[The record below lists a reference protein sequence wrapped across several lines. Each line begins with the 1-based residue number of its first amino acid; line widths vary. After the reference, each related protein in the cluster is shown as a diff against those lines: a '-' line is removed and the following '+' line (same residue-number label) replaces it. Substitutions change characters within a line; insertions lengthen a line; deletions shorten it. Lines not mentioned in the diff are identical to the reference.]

1 MSAED
6 LAVAQRMFD
15 AWDRLD
21 WDAAIDLFA
30 DDAVLHSV
38 MQEPL
43 VGKEAIAGRLRQLAS
58 GATWIKLDVSTLGV
72 IDGKVFV
79 ERVDRFTFNGHDGV
93 VPVVGVLRIADGRVT
108 EWLEYYDR
116 ATLLRGMGLA
126 GDFAE

>member
-1 MSAED
+1 MTD
-6 LAVAQRMFD
+6 LEVARAMFD

-30 DDAVLHSV
+30 DDGVLHSV

-43 VGKEAIAGRLRQLAS
+43 VGKEAIAGRLRELAA
-58 GATWIKLDVSTLGV
+58 GATWITLDVKTLGM

-79 ERVDRFTFNGHDGV
+79 ERVDRFGFNGHEGE
-93 VPVVGVLRIADGRVT
+93 VPVVGVLRIADGKVT

-116 ATLLRGMGLA
+116 ATLLRGMGL
-126 GDFAE
+126 